1 MIILRKLRSLLRL
14 HINNLKAKINRKLAE
29 TGFGGGIV
37 NGYTT
42 LEVKQ
47 FRNGKVIKTRKIYDK
62 CITNAFVNDI
72 VDSLQGSTP
81 PYTNFKNYKYHSSGT
96 GNAAEAA
103 ADTVLGT
110 EVESR
115 VTGTQVEGSGANVY
129 QSIGTIT
136 YAQAHAITEHGLFNA
151 STNGTLMDRTVFP
164 AINVLAGDSVQFSF
178 TISFTSGG

>member
-14 HINNLKAKINRKLAE
+14 HINNIKARINRILAE
-29 TGFGGGIV
+29 AGFGGGIV

-47 FRNGKVIKTRKIYDK
+47 IRNGKVIKTRKVYDK
-62 CITNAFVNDI
+62 CVTNAFVNDI

-81 PYTNFKNYKYHSSGT
+81 PYTNFKNYKYHGSGT
-96 GNAAEAA
+96 GSAAEAA
-103 ADTVLGT
+103 ADTALGT

-115 VTGTQVEGSGANVY
+115 VSGTQVDGSSTNIY

-136 YAQAHAITEHGLFNA
+136 YASAHAITEHGLFNA
-151 STNGTLMDRTVFP
+151 ATGGTLMDRTVFP
-164 AINVLAGDSVQFSF
+164 SINVLAGDSVQFSF
-178 TISFTSGG
+178 SICFQSGG